1 MWLTIKELSAYLK
14 IKDKTLYYLV
24 ERGSIP
30 HYRVGKLVRFKQS
43 EIDAWMETKRAK
55 TFERC
60 LDKAKRSLYT
70 GPGRKSDGPSGRK
83 EV

>member
-1 MWLTIKELSAYLK
+1 MWLTVKELSSYLK

-24 ERGSIP
+24 NRGSIP
-30 HYRVGKLVRFKQS
+30 HYRIGKLVRFKQA

-55 TFERC
+55 SFNRC
-60 LDKAKRSLYT
+60 LDKAMGSLYT
-70 GPGRKSDGPSGRK
+70 ANGRKPDGLGK

>member
-1 MWLTIKELSAYLK
+1 MWLTIKELSAYIK

-24 ERGSIP
+24 ERGAIP
-30 HYRVGKLVRFKQS
+30 HYRIGKLVRFKQA

-55 TFERC
+55 SFETW

-70 GPGRKSDGPSGRK
+70 GPGRKPDGPGK